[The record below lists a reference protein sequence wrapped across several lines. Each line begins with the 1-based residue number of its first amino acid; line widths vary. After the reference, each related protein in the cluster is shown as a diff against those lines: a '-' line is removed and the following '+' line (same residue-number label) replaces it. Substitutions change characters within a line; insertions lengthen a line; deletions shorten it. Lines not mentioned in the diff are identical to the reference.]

1 MSFGYVSV
9 FPGFSALFLTAKT
22 LIKANFYIII
32 PDTKNEL
39 MCQHMNEQN
48 TGDLSKRWIFK
59 TIWKYPNICD
69 LKKKEIVNI

>member
-48 TGDLSKRWIFK
+48 TGDLSKR
-59 TIWKYPNICD
+59 
-69 LKKKEIVNI
+69 